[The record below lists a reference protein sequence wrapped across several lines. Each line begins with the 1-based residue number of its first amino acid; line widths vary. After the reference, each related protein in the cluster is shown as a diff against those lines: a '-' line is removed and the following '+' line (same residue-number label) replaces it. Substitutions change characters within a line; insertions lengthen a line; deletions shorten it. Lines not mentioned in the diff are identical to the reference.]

1 MARETCSN
9 PKRIPDELLNCLSE
23 ASKVVVLTG
32 AGVSAESGIP
42 TFREAHTG
50 LWARYDPMELASPEA
65 FERDPST
72 VWAWY
77 QWRRELIAR
86 TQPNPGH
93 HALAELQHLVTE
105 LVTITQNV
113 DGFHALAGSDDVL
126 ELHGNIHR
134 NICSRTARQIEADWL
149 ERHDGHQPPPS
160 PHHRQG
166 LARPDVVWFG
176 EALDAATIE
185 KAFSAAESCDVVI
198 TAGTSGAVQPAAS
211 IPVAAVR
218 AGAVMIDINPE
229 PNELSRF
236 ARWHLAGP
244 SATWLPALVEALD
257 RRPA

>member
-1 MARETCSN
+1 MGRKTCHDTES
-9 PKRIPDELLNCLSE
+9 IPEELLACLSD

-50 LWARYDPMELASPEA
+50 LWARYDPMELASPAA
-65 FERDPST
+65 FDRDPAT

-86 TQPNPGH
+86 ARPNPGH
-93 HALAELQHLVTE
+93 HALAQLQHRVAE

-126 ELHGNIHR
+126 ELHGNIQR
-134 NICSRTARQIEADWL
+134 NVCSRTGRPIDAAWL
-149 ERHDGHQPPPS
+149 ERHSEHQPPPS
-160 PHHRQG
+160 PHHQQG

-176 EALDAATIE
+176 EALDAGVIE

-218 AGAVMIDINPE
+218 AGAVMIDVNPE
-229 PNELSRF
+229 PNELSRL

-244 SATWLPALVEALD
+244 SATWLPALVKALGG
-257 RRPA
+257 RPA